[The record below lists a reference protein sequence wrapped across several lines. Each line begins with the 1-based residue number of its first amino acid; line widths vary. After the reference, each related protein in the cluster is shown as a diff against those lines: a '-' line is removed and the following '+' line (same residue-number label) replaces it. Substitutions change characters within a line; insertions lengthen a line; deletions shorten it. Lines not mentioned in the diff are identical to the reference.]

1 MGKRKEQLYAAI
13 DVGTTK
19 TATLVAKVSATGSME
34 VVAVGHATSEG
45 MRKGLVV
52 SPEELGESVRR
63 SVDEATA
70 MLGKQIPPAYV
81 GVTGAHLVCL
91 NAVASMGRQAGKR
104 GKDAFTQAEVDRLLM
119 STPRESGGRRLV
131 HVIPRAYEVDGQSG
145 IKDPVGL
152 SGTNLS
158 AESHVVLGDEAP
170 LDNLAR
176 VVRGAGVKVRGMVLE
191 HLASA
196 EAVLTMDE
204 RQAGAVLVDIGGGTS
219 DIAIYKD
226 GAAWYTA
233 ALPVAGMHFTSD
245 LAVALGLPP
254 SVAESTKLEHG
265 SALVTEADRHEAIAV
280 STGMGEHTRDI
291 SHQAVNQLLHG
302 RAVELV
308 RLILHKV
315 ADSGLDRVPLGG
327 IVLTGGSA
335 NLPGLAEIVA
345 EYGDC
350 RVRVGRPS
358 PALGLPE
365 ELQRA
370 AFSTAVGLV
379 LWGVGHRHAGG
390 IAPEVQLSPSVM
402 GWLRGWFS
410 KLSLSGDH
418 ALQGRPLTFHEEV
431 RT

>member
-1 MGKRKEQLYAAI
+1 MGRRKEQLYAAV

-19 TATLVAKVSATGSME
+19 IATLVAKVATTGAME
-34 VVAVGHATSEG
+34 IVAVGHASSAG

-70 MLGKQIPPAYV
+70 MLGRQMPPAYV

-91 NAVASMGRQAGKR
+91 NAAASISRESGKGRQR
-104 GKDAFTQAEVDRLLM
+104 AFSQEEVDRLLM
-119 STPRESGGRRLV
+119 STYPERTGRRLV
-131 HVIPRAYEVDGQSG
+131 HVVPRSYQVDGKGG

-152 SGTNLS
+152 NGTSLR
-158 AESHVVLGDEAP
+158 ADSHVVLGDRAQME
-170 LDNLAR
+170 NLAR

-196 EAVLTMDE
+196 EAVLTNDE

-233 ALPVAGMHFTSD
+233 ALPVAGQHFTSD

-254 SVAESTKLEHG
+254 SVAETTKLEHG
-265 SALVTEADRHEAIAV
+265 SAHVGDGDRGQAITV
-280 STGMGEHTRDI
+280 ETGLGDHTREI
-291 SHQAVNQLLHG
+291 SLQSVNQLLHD

-315 ADSGLDRVPLGG
+315 TESGLERVPLGG
-327 IVLTGGSA
+327 MVLTGGSA
-335 NLPGLAEIVA
+335 SLPGLAEIA
-345 EYGDC
+345 ADYGEC
-350 RVRVGRPS
+350 PVRIGRPS
-358 PALGLPE
+358 PALGFPD
-365 ELQRA
+365 ELEQTS
-370 AFSTAVGLV
+370 FSTAVGLV
-379 LWGVGHRHAGG
+379 LWAVRHRHVGAVV
-390 IAPEVQLSPSVM
+390 PDVDVSPTVM
-402 GWLRGWFS
+402 GRLRGWLS
-410 KLSLSGDH
+410 KLSPTRPGE
-418 ALQGRPLTFHEEV
+418 GRPSEV